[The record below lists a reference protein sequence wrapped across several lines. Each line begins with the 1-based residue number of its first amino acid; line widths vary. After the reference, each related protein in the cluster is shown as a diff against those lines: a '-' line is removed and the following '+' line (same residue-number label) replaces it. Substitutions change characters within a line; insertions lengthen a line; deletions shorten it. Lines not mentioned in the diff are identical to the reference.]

1 MRDHGRTARR
11 VVPVEGRHIG
21 HFGRYAPCRYGLI
34 SGGQRLHAG
43 RSLPPLLTG
52 CGRFGIAPLNA
63 QGSDVIEERHRSRR
77 RLQPPKLFAVTL
89 QYRCDLRGFEHTVR
103 GPAQEVEQPPLPRLH
118 DGRPLIERPEDHPFG
133 AGSDRRPKILRCM
146 RRRGTVGNIAAG
158 GDVSALQ
165 FGDPERIAECVV
177 TDDIRHQGDA
187 ERIFALAEHA
197 EMPAQVQRCADRG
210 EEFRVGRK
218 VVIGQRAQNL
228 VRIDMSPA
236 LRIEPFDQLRDMVQI
251 PRRIVGQELL
261 LREIGFQITLPAL
274 FRREVRQPAV
284 IDLPCEV
291 GHGDARPAAA
301 GFVLQHPCP
310 QRLILPEMRHHGR
323 DIIVDFAQVR
333 LRTGEFETAHVV
345 QLVGDG
351 KQRGEKPDAVF
362 VRRTERLVV
371 KREIPLP
378 AAVHVRSEHPDTG
391 HLHPVIAQQAEK
403 SVDILRRLSRLY
415 KNLSAD
421 LRHIALLGAHP
432 GRSGQ
437 Q

>member
-1 MRDHGRTARR
+1 
-11 VVPVEGRHIG
+11 
-21 HFGRYAPCRYGLI
+21 
-34 SGGQRLHAG
+34 
-43 RSLPPLLTG
+43 
-52 CGRFGIAPLNA
+52 
-63 QGSDVIEERHRSRR
+63 
-77 RLQPPKLFAVTL
+77 
-89 QYRCDLRGFEHTVR
+89 
-103 GPAQEVEQPPLPRLH
+103 
-118 DGRPLIERPEDHPFG
+118 
-133 AGSDRRPKILRCM
+133 M

-284 IDLPCEV
+284 IKAAPLAQTAIV
-291 GHGDARPAAA
+291 NQARYRA
-301 GFVLQHPCP
+301 
-310 QRLILPEMRHHGR
+310 RS
-323 DIIVDFAQVR
+323 
-333 LRTGEFETAHVV
+333 
-345 QLVGDG
+345 
-351 KQRGEKPDAVF
+351 
-362 VRRTERLVV
+362 
-371 KREIPLP
+371 LP
-378 AAVHVRSEHPDTG
+378 AAG
-391 HLHPVIAQQAEK
+391 
-403 SVDILRRLSRLY
+403 
-415 KNLSAD
+415 
-421 LRHIALLGAHP
+421 ALLKPEDRGETQI
-432 GRSGQ
+432 SLL
-437 Q
+437 

>member
-1 MRDHGRTARR
+1 
-11 VVPVEGRHIG
+11 
-21 HFGRYAPCRYGLI
+21 
-34 SGGQRLHAG
+34 
-43 RSLPPLLTG
+43 
-52 CGRFGIAPLNA
+52 
-63 QGSDVIEERHRSRR
+63 
-77 RLQPPKLFAVTL
+77 
-89 QYRCDLRGFEHTVR
+89 
-103 GPAQEVEQPPLPRLH
+103 
-118 DGRPLIERPEDHPFG
+118 
-133 AGSDRRPKILRCM
+133 
-146 RRRGTVGNIAAG
+146 
-158 GDVSALQ
+158 
-165 FGDPERIAECVV
+165 
-177 TDDIRHQGDA
+177 
-187 ERIFALAEHA
+187 
-197 EMPAQVQRCADRG
+197 
-210 EEFRVGRK
+210 
-218 VVIGQRAQNL
+218 
-228 VRIDMSPA
+228 MSPA

-261 LREIGFQITLPAL
+261 LREIGFQITFPAL

-310 QRLILPEMRHHGR
+310 QRFILPEMRHHGR

-333 LRTGEFETAHVV
+333 LRTGKFETAHVV

-378 AAVHVRSEHPDTG
+378 TAVHVRSEHPDTG